1 MKHERN
7 VVPLQWPGLHSLKAA
22 REAIDSG
29 DEVEI
34 ELPVGTH
41 YMLYRHF
48 HPDDNGAAAEHM
60 DVSGGAEILEAL
72 AAIKGLEDLAR
83 LEAPVKRARYRVQ
96 LTSPEPM
103 LRLAPPA
110 KRRRGGSRA

>member
-7 VVPLQWPGLHSLKAA
+7 VVAVQWPGLHSHKAA
-22 REAIDSG
+22 REANASG
-29 DEVEI
+29 SEVEI

-48 HPDDNGAAAEHM
+48 HPEDTGGAAEHM
-60 DVSGGAEILEAL
+60 DAEGSAEILKAL
-72 AAIKGLEDLAR
+72 AAIKGLEELAR
-83 LEAPVKRARYRVQ
+83 LQAPVKRARYRVQ

-103 LRLAPPA
+103 LRLAPPT
-110 KRRRGGSRA
+110 KGHR

>member
-7 VVPLQWPGLHSLKAA
+7 VVALQWPGLHSLKAA
-22 REAIDSG
+22 REAIESG
-29 DEVEI
+29 SEVEI

-48 HPDDNGAAAEHM
+48 HPDDTGGAAEHM
-60 DVSGGAEILEAL
+60 ETEGSAEILNAL

-83 LEAPVKRARYRVQ
+83 LHAPVKRARYRVH
-96 LTSPEPM
+96 LSSPEPM
-103 LRLAPPA
+103 LRLAPPT
-110 KRRRGGSRA
+110 KGRR